1 VILSDGEIQEEIRRK
16 RIIIDPPASEERYTT
31 SALDLLLG
39 DELLELKTLEELA
52 KDEPAGVERPL
63 IVDPARVDLKV
74 LLQKYAKPLPR
85 ETDGSFVLQPRK
97 FVLGI
102 TREYIELPRRSKIAA
117 RVEGRSTLA
126 RLGLVVHLTAPTI
139 HAGFAGHIILEMYNF
154 ASFPL
159 RLFPGNLAI
168 CQLIFE
174 RLGRIPKGPVRTRY
188 LKQKSIR

>member
-1 VILSDGEIQEEIRRK
+1 MILSDSEIQEAIRQRK
-16 RIIIDPPASEERYTT
+16 IIIEPPPTEEQYTT

-39 DELLELKTLEELA
+39 DEILELKTPQELA
-52 KDEPAGVERPL
+52 AEEPAGVERTL
-63 IVDPARVDLKV
+63 IVDPMRVDIKTF
-74 LLQKYAKPLPR
+74 LQRYAKPLPK
-85 ETDGSFVLQPRK
+85 EADGSFVLLPRK
-97 FVLGI
+97 FTLGI

-139 HAGFAGHIILEMYNF
+139 HAGFLGRIILEMYNF
-154 ASFPL
+154 GSYPL
-159 RLFPGNLAI
+159 RLHPGKLAI

-188 LKQKSIR
+188 LKQKGIR

>member
-1 VILSDGEIQEEIRRK
+1 MILSDGEIQEEIRRK

-102 TREYIELPRRSKIAA
+102 TRVYIELPSIQNRSS
-117 RVEGRSTLA
+117 GRGPKYPCSPGVSGTSNGAYDPCWLCWA
-126 RLGLVVHLTAPTI
+126 YYLGDV
-139 HAGFAGHIILEMYNF
+139 
-154 ASFPL
+154 
-159 RLFPGNLAI
+159 
-168 CQLIFE
+168 
-174 RLGRIPKGPVRTRY
+174 
-188 LKQKSIR
+188 